1 MKQTIL
7 IFTVLC
13 YAITGMAQDVI
24 IFRDG
29 DEIRSIVQEVG
40 LSEVKYKRYE
50 NPTGPVYTAL
60 KKDIFMI
67 KYQNGTKDI
76 FESISNESGN
86 PIASTNTQNVPDLNS
101 LKNEFYSI
109 GRNDVNM
116 LKFLKANDVSQQYY
130 QSFNK
135 ACAKA
140 RSGKSSRTTGILLNV
155 AGTAMVFGGALYE
168 ETAIISLGGFCV
180 SIIGDVCLISGIVK
194 GASAGAQKSRI
205 KNNFAEENFSNI
217 QARNEITPQLNFGF
231 TQNGIGLTLNF

>member
-1 MKQTIL
+1 
-7 IFTVLC
+7 
-13 YAITGMAQDVI
+13 
-24 IFRDG
+24 
-29 DEIRSIVQEVG
+29 
-40 LSEVKYKRYE
+40 
-50 NPTGPVYTAL
+50 
-60 KKDIFMI
+60 MI

-168 ETAIISLGGFCV
+168 DSAIISLGGFCV